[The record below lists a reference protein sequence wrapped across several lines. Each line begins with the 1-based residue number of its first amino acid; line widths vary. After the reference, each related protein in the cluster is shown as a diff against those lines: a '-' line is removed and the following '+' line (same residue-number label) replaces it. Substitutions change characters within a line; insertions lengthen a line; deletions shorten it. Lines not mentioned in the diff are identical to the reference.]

1 MLSHDNGDDFS
12 PLLMNEYDLSGIA
25 LSGTAPWAIAGINT
39 QDLAGFVGIILL
51 VALSGFFVAAEYA
64 VVKARPTR
72 LEELAE
78 DGSRGARSAL
88 AAQSRL
94 GIFLSAT
101 QIGVTVTT
109 LLLGKMGEP
118 TMSRLLEPL
127 FYRLPLGKGN
137 ENALALVFSIA
148 VMAGLQVVFGEQ
160 VPKYISIQRAERV
173 AVIVAPVITVFYK
186 VMYVPV
192 WILTGTTHSVLRLL
206 GIDPKSQGEA
216 HSPEEI
222 NLIVS
227 SSEARGTVGADEA
240 EMARNAII
248 IGDRN
253 ARDIMVP
260 RVDMAYLTTSLS
272 LADNIARANEAGY
285 TRFPLCDPDSDH
297 VIGMVHIKDLLTVAG
312 RQDAT
317 ISDARRDILV
327 IPETKP
333 LDTLLREFQASRIHL
348 ALVLDEWGGTAGI
361 VTLEDVL
368 EEIVGDIQDEHQHEH
383 PEIEPLGDRKWL
395 VDGGL
400 TLDDLER
407 DLDIE
412 LEAEDADTV
421 AGFIQW
427 RLGAVPVHG
436 QTVEW
441 EGYTLKVEAMEGRRV
456 RKVLIGRTEADSVP
470 GK

>member
-1 MLSHDNGDDFS
+1 LHD
-12 PLLMNEYDLSGIA
+12 A
-25 LSGTAPWAIAGINT
+25 LSG
-39 QDLAGFVGIILL
+39 VGIVLL
-51 VALSGFFVAAEYA
+51 ITLSAFFVAAEYA
-64 VVKARPTR
+64 IVKARPTR

-88 AAQSRL
+88 AAQRRL
-94 GIFLSAT
+94 GYFLSAT

-118 TMSRLLEPL
+118 AMSRLLEPL
-127 FYRLPLGKGN
+127 FRKLPLGSDN
-137 ENALALVFSIA
+137 EHTLALFFSIA
-148 VMAGLQVVFGEQ
+148 VMAALQVVFGEQ

-173 AVIVAPVITVFYK
+173 AVILAPFVTLFYR

-192 WILTGTTHSVLRLL
+192 WILTGMTHSALRLF
-206 GIDPKSQGEA
+206 GIDPRSQAEV

-227 SSEARGTVGADEA
+227 SSEARGAVGADEA

-272 LADNIARANEAGY
+272 LAENIVRANDAGY
-285 TRFPLCDPDSDH
+285 TRFPLCDPDADQ
-297 VIGMVHIKDLLTVAG
+297 VIGMVHIKDLLSVAG
-312 RQDAT
+312 REGAT
-317 ISDARRDILV
+317 IRDARRDILV
-327 IPETKP
+327 VPETKA
-333 LDTLLREFQASRIHL
+333 LDSLLRQFQSSHIHM
-348 ALVLDEWGGTAGI
+348 ALVLDEWGGTSGI

-383 PEIEPLGDRKWL
+383 PEVQAAGKDAWL
-395 VDGGL
+395 VDGGV

-407 DLDIE
+407 DLDIA
-412 LEAEDADTV
+412 LEAEDAETV

-427 RLGAVPVHG
+427 RLGAVPEQG
-436 QTVEW
+436 QQVTAD
-441 EGYTLKVEAMEGRRV
+441 GYTLRVEAMEGRRV
-456 RKVLIGRTEADSVP
+456 RTVHILRVSSQAD
-470 GK
+470 